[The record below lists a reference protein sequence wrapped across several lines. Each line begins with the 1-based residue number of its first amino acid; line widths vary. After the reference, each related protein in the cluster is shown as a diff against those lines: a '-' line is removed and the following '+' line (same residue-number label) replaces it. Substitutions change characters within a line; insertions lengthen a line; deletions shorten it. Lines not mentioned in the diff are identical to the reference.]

1 MGEFR
6 SGGTNRFGGGHGG
19 HGGGFKGRGGS
30 FGGGRPSFG
39 GGNRGG
45 FRGGDRGPV
54 TMHKVICDECK
65 KPCEV
70 PFLPTAGKPVYC
82 SACFGGKREGGNDR
96 PSFGGDRFP
105 KKTFGDYKTPPRT
118 DFGADVNKVSGSEI
132 KKQIEVLNV
141 KIDRLSKI
149 IENMAGVKSTA
160 PVVAPVAVKPVA
172 VASVKVAPAVKV
184 AAKAPAKKAVKKA
197 SKK

>member
-1 MGEFR
+1 MGDFR
-6 SGGTNRFGGGHGG
+6 QGGTNRFSGGHGG
-19 HGGGFKGRGGS
+19 HGGGFAGR
-30 FGGGRPSFG
+30 GGRPSFG

-45 FRGGDRGPV
+45 FRGGDRGDRGPV
-54 TMHKVICDECK
+54 TMHKVVCDECK

-96 PSFGGDRFP
+96 GGKPSFGGDRFP

-149 IENMAGVKSTA
+149 IEDMAGNKKVTTPEVVKSVVTT
-160 PVVAPVAVKPVA
+160 PVKL
-172 VASVKVAPAVKV
+172 AS
-184 AAKAPAKKAVKKA
+184 AKKAVKKV
-197 SKK
+197 SKKK

>member
-1 MGEFR
+1 MADFR
-6 SGGTNRFGGGHGG
+6 QGGTNRFGGGHGG
-19 HGGGFKGRGGS
+19 HGGGFGGR
-30 FGGGRPSFG
+30 GGRPSFG
-39 GGNRGG
+39 GNKGG
-45 FRGGDRGPV
+45 FRRGDRGPV

-82 SACFGGKREGGNDR
+82 SACFGSKREGGNDR
-96 PSFGGDRFP
+96 PSFGGDRFS
-105 KKTFGDYKTPPRT
+105 KKNFGLRGQGDYKTPPRT

-149 IENMAGVKSTA
+149 IEDMAGNKSAVA
-160 PVVAPVAVKPVA
+160 PVVVVKE
-172 VASVKVAPAVKV
+172 
-184 AAKAPAKKAVKKA
+184 KKAVKKV
-197 SKK
+197 SKKK

>member
-1 MGEFR
+1 
-6 SGGTNRFGGGHGG
+6 
-19 HGGGFKGRGGS
+19 
-30 FGGGRPSFG
+30 
-39 GGNRGG
+39 
-45 FRGGDRGPV
+45 
-54 TMHKVICDECK
+54 MHKVICDECK

-96 PSFGGDRFP
+96 GGDRFP
-105 KKTFGDYKTPPRT
+105 KKNFGGDYRTPPRT

-149 IENMAGVKSTA
+149 IEDMAGAKSVVSLA
-160 PVVAPVAVKPVA
+160 PVK
-172 VASVKVAPAVKV
+172 PAVVAQKEVAKV
-184 AAKAPAKKAVKKA
+184 VAKVVAKAAPAKKAVKKV

>member
-1 MGEFR
+1 MGDFR
-6 SGGTNRFGGGHGG
+6 SGGTNRFSGGHGGHGG

-30 FGGGRPSFG
+30 FGGGRPSFS

-45 FRGGDRGPV
+45 FRGPDRGPV
-54 TMHKVICDECK
+54 TMHKVVCDECK

-105 KKTFGDYKTPPRT
+105 KKSFGDYKTPPRT

-149 IENMAGVKSTA
+149 IEDMAGTKIVAPVVVKEVVKVVTKTA
-160 PVVAPVAVKPVA
+160 PV
-172 VASVKVAPAVKV
+172 
-184 AAKAPAKKAVKKA
+184 KKAVKKV

>member
-6 SGGTNRFGGGHGG
+6 NGGTNRFGGGHGG

-30 FGGGRPSFG
+30 FGGRPSFG

-82 SACFGGKREGGNDR
+82 NTCFGGKREGGNDR
-96 PSFGGDRFP
+96 GGDRFP
-105 KKTFGDYKTPPRT
+105 RKSFGGGDYKTPPRT
-118 DFGADVNKVSGSEI
+118 DFGSDVKKVSGEEI
-132 KKQIEVLNV
+132 KKQIEVLNS
-141 KIDRLSKI
+141 KIDKL
-149 IENMAGVKSTA
+149 VKVVEYLTGNKAAAQTESVKPVEVVKEITKAA
-160 PVVAPVAVKPVA
+160 PVVK
-172 VASVKVAPAVKV
+172 
-184 AAKAPAKKAVKKA
+184 AKKAVKKA

>member
-1 MGEFR
+1 MGDFKH
-6 SGGTNRFGGGHGG
+6 GGNRFGGDR
-19 HGGGFKGRGGS
+19 RGG
-30 FGGGRPSFG
+30 FGGGRPSF

-82 SACFGGKREGGNDR
+82 SACFGGKRPTRPLGGEGENDR
-96 PSFGGDRFP
+96 RGDRFA
-105 KKTFGDYKTPPRT
+105 KKSFGDYKTPPRT

-141 KIDRLSKI
+141 KIDRLSKL
-149 IENMAGVKSTA
+149 IEDLKPAKITPPEVKIEKIEK
-160 PVVAPVAVKPVA
+160 VK
-172 VASVKVAPAVKV
+172 KVAKV
-184 AAKAPAKKAVKKA
+184 IKKTNKK
-197 SKK
+197 

>member
-1 MGEFR
+1 MGDFR
-6 SGGTNRFGGGHGG
+6 QGGTNRFGGGHGG
-19 HGGGFKGRGGS
+19 HGGGFGGR
-30 FGGGRPSFG
+30 GGRPSFG
-39 GGNRGG
+39 GNKGG

-54 TMHKVICDECK
+54 TMHKVVCDECK

-96 PSFGGDRFP
+96 GGDRFP

-141 KIDRLSKI
+141 KIDRLTKV
-149 IENMAGVKSTA
+149 IEDMAGAKS
-160 PVVAPVAVKPVA
+160 VVTPAVVKPVVEQKA
-172 VASVKVAPAVKV
+172 KVVAKVAPAVKTNPKTAV
-184 AAKAPAKKAVKKA
+184 RAGKAVKKV

>member
-6 SGGTNRFGGGHGG
+6 NGGTNRFGGGHGG
-19 HGGGFKGRGGS
+19 HGGGFAGR
-30 FGGGRPSFG
+30 GGRPSFG
-39 GGNRGG
+39 GNKGG
-45 FRGGDRGPV
+45 FRGDRGPV

-82 SACFGGKREGGNDR
+82 SACFGGKKEVGGGDRGGFGGN
-96 PSFGGDRFP
+96 RFP
-105 KKTFGDYKTPPRT
+105 KKSFGDYKTPPRT
-118 DFGADVNKVSGSEI
+118 DFGNDVKKVSGEEI

-141 KIDRLSKI
+141 KIDRLTSV
-149 IENMAGVKSTA
+149 IEKMTA
-160 PVVAPVAVKPVA
+160 TKPVVEEKVEKTKKVVKI
-172 VASVKVAPAVKV
+172 
-184 AAKAPAKKAVKKA
+184 KKA

>member
-82 SACFGGKREGGNDR
+82 SACFGGKREGGNN
-96 PSFGGDRFP
+96 FP
-105 KKTFGDYKTPPRT
+105 KKSFGDYKTPPRT

-149 IENMAGVKSTA
+149 IEDMAGVKSTA
-160 PVVAPVAVKPVA
+160 PVAVKPVVVASKLVA
-172 VASVKVAPAVKV
+172 VAPVKAVAKVVVKVPV
-184 AAKAPAKKAVKKA
+184 KKAVKKA

>member
-1 MGEFR
+1 MGDFR
-6 SGGTNRFGGGHGG
+6 NGGTNRFSGGHGG
-19 HGGGFKGRGGS
+19 HGGGFAGR
-30 FGGGRPSFG
+30 GGRPSFG

-45 FRGGDRGPV
+45 FRGGDRGDRGPV
-54 TMHKVICDECK
+54 TMHKVVCDECK

-96 PSFGGDRFP
+96 GGFP

-141 KIDRLSKI
+141 KIDRLTKV
-149 IENMAGVKSTA
+149 IEGMTGTKPVAIAEVVKPA
-160 PVVAPVAVKPVA
+160 VVAPVK
-172 VASVKVAPAVKV
+172 VASV
-184 AAKAPAKKAVKKA
+184 AKPAPAKKAVKKV
-197 SKK
+197 SKKK

>member
-1 MGEFR
+1 
-6 SGGTNRFGGGHGG
+6 
-19 HGGGFKGRGGS
+19 
-30 FGGGRPSFG
+30 
-39 GGNRGG
+39 
-45 FRGGDRGPV
+45 
-54 TMHKVICDECK
+54 MHKVVCDECK

-96 PSFGGDRFP
+96 PSFGGDRGGDRFP
-105 KKTFGDYKTPPRT
+105 KKSFGDYKTPPRT

-149 IENMAGVKSTA
+149 IEDMAGVKSTA
-160 PVVAPVAVKPVA
+160 PAAVKPVVVAPVKEVAKVAVKAP
-172 VASVKVAPAVKV
+172 VKVAPVAKVAVK
-184 AAKAPAKKAVKKA
+184 AAPVKKAVKKV

>member
-1 MGEFR
+1 MGDFR
-6 SGGTNRFGGGHGG
+6 QGGTNRFGGGGHGG
-19 HGGGFKGRGGS
+19 HGGGFAGR
-30 FGGGRPSFG
+30 GGRPSFG
-39 GGNRGG
+39 GGNRGGG

-96 PSFGGDRFP
+96 GGDRFP
-105 KKTFGDYKTPPRT
+105 KKNFGDYKTPPRT

-141 KIDRLSKI
+141 KIDRLTKV
-149 IENMAGVKSTA
+149 IENMAGIKPVVTSAPVPTPVVVK
-160 PVVAPVAVKPVA
+160 PVVAPVTKTIIKVKA
-172 VASVKVAPAVKV
+172 KKSVKKV
-184 AAKAPAKKAVKKA
+184 